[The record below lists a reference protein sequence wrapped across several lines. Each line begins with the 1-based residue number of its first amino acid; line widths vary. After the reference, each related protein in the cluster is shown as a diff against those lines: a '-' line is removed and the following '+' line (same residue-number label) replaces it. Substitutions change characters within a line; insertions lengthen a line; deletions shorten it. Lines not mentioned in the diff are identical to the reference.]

1 MRRPLIAGLTGALAA
16 GAVAATLS
24 TASSHREAPS
34 IALDPTADNTDVYAF
49 HDDDRGLA
57 EVRKIALCFPEA
69 FEKISWGRPVFCAPK
84 MFVMYGGSAKT
95 DTKGEYVHYPNSI
108 LVKVDDSDR
117 KALEQDRRFFFPA
130 YMGPFGWLGLDFTAR
145 KKVDWDEVRELVDA
159 SFRLI
164 APKKLIKQ
172 LDEV

>member
-1 MRRPLIAGLTGALAA
+1 MPHPIMF
-16 GAVAATLS
+16 S
-24 TASSHREAPS
+24 
-34 IALDPTADNTDVYAF
+34 
-49 HDDDRGLA
+49 DDDLGLA
-57 EVRKIALCFPEA
+57 PLRKIALGFPEA

-95 DTKGEYVHYPNSI
+95 DRRGEYLQYPYSI
-108 LVKVDDSDR
+108 LVKVDESDR
-117 KALEQDRRFFFPA
+117 KALEQDTRFFFPA
-130 YMGPFGWLGLDFTAR
+130 YMGPFGWLG
-145 KKVDWDEVRELVDA
+145 KKVDWSEVRELVDA